1 MSFDAL
7 AFVKRLSDAGMDIR
21 HAEALASAL
30 NEIVFD
36 KLALRSDLKETELG
50 LRSDLKETERGLR
63 GDLRELELRIAGNLK
78 DLEIRLSNSLTGRMG
93 AMVGG
98 SMALTIAILGALI
111 TLS

>member
-1 MSFDAL
+1 MSVDAL

-21 HAEALASAL
+21 HAEALAGAL

-50 LRSDLKETERGLR
+50 LR

-78 DLEIRLSNSLTGRMG
+78 DLEIRLTNSLTGRMG